1 MSLLRRPAVSFA
13 LALAA
18 AIVTLAP
25 IVTLL
30 LGVNTPGWSHWLCSP
45 ATLRSAAHAV
55 GGGGLRV
62 LEVHWPHLLP
72 IVVGLGTLVYLWR
85 ADRRYRSHVDDNRQ
99 SRAYGR
105 YQSLSTE

>member
-1 MSLLRRPAVSFA
+1 LLA
-13 LALAA
+13 LAIAA

-25 IVTLL
+25 LATLL

-55 GGGGLRV
+55 SGGGLRL

-72 IVVGLGTLVYLWR
+72 IALGLATLLYLWR
-85 ADRRYRSHVDDNRQ
+85 ADRRYQ
-99 SRAYGR
+99 SE
-105 YQSLSTE
+105 LSAE